1 MTTNPDDQTTGDLPA
16 TDNPPAEKPSVK
28 KQVTKAVRKKATRKN
43 AKKVAKKVVKKA
55 VKKGSDDVIENAAG
69 LKDRGVAIVE
79 SEGRGLFNR
88 FASGFVDTANR
99 LFDKLEG
106 KKK

>member
-43 AKKVAKKVVKKA
+43 AKKVAKKVVKK
-55 VKKGSDDVIENAAG
+55 GSDDVIENAAG

-79 SEGRGLFNR
+79 SEVRGLFNR

-99 LFDKLEG
+99 FFDKLEG

>member
-43 AKKVAKKVVKKA
+43 AKKVAKKVVKK
-55 VKKGSDDVIENAAG
+55 GSDDVIENAAG

-79 SEGRGLFNR
+79 SEVRGLFNR